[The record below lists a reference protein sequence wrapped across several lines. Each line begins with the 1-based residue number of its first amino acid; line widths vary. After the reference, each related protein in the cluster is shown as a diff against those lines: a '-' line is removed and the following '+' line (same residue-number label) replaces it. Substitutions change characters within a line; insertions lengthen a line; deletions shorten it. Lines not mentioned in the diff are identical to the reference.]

1 MWVIFGG
8 PDRMS
13 NLFFGV
19 TGFNMK
25 NGKFATRYEA
35 FLYVLM

>member
-1 MWVIFGG
+1 MWVIFGS

-13 NLFFGV
+13 NIFLGV
-19 TGFNMK
+19 TGLNMK
-25 NGKFATRYEA
+25 NGKIATRYEA